1 MSFVRLAVLPLSRF
15 FISAVFL
22 AGALKNIFSW
32 EETERGLIDALS
44 DWQANFAYS
53 QEVQAFFAF
62 MISWSSVLLLIAT
75 GVMLL
80 GGIFVLMGVKERFG
94 LSLLAIF
101 LVPAT
106 ILYHP
111 FWWVEGP
118 FYEMES
124 AMFLKNLA
132 ILGCLLKL
140 LFRDSAEQSASSM
153 GDSISSMRF

>member
-1 MSFVRLAVLPLSRF
+1 MTFVRFAILPLSRF

-22 AGALKNIFSW
+22 AGALKNVFSW

-44 DWQANFAYS
+44 DWQAHFGYS
-53 QEVQAFFAF
+53 QDLQGVFSF
-62 MISWSSVLLLIAT
+62 MISWSAVLLLAAI

-80 GGIFVLMGVKERFG
+80 GSFFVLMGKRERIGFYF
-94 LSLLAIF
+94 LAMF

-111 FWWVEGP
+111 FWWVDSP
-118 FYEMES
+118 FYEMEL

-140 LFRDSAEQSASSM
+140 LIRDSVHHSAPSM
-153 GDSISSMRF
+153 SDIRF